1 MVDQQQQNGRR
12 ASDRRLAKRLLHY
25 LYPYKWEL
33 AAALALMLINVPLAA
48 AGPLLTKA
56 AIDLFILPD
65 PSKHPSG
72 YVLWIKHG
80 ADILGLSGP
89 RHQGVVFIAM
99 LFLAANLIQSALQYL
114 RTLITEST
122 GQNAVHDLRQQIFKR
137 LQEVPIQFYD
147 RNPAGRIMTRLTTD
161 VDAFLD
167 VLNSGIITLL
177 GHALMMVYALVWM
190 FSLNVQLAF
199 LSCGILLLI
208 VICGAWFRVT
218 SRPAFRNLREQISG
232 LNIFLQEHLTG
243 MHVVQLFNREKQ
255 EIDRFEL
262 INNAH
267 CQAAMSA
274 MLRTALFYPAIET
287 ILAIG
292 IALILWYGGGRAI
305 QQTITLGSLIAFMQ
319 FAQSFYDPI
328 AEISSRYPM
337 LQTALASAENVFA
350 LIDEPSVFTTPHK
363 LVRPGPVRGR
373 IEFRNVWF
381 AYEGEDWVLKDLSFV
396 VEPGEK
402 AAFVGRTGAG
412 KSTIANLLLRFY
424 ETQKGQILLDD
435 VNVRQMDLKELRS
448 CFSIVPQD
456 VALFPGDIASN
467 IRLGNHRV
475 SHEKV
480 TAAARA
486 AHMEEFILSL
496 EKGYQTEI
504 AGNGVGLSAGQ
515 KQLIGLARALAFDRP
530 VLILDEATSSV
541 DPGTEV
547 HVREAA
553 GRAMTA
559 KTALVIAH
567 RVSTVQAMDK
577 ILVLHDGTIRESG
590 NHKTLI
596 AQRGLYWMLYHLHLH
611 SSCSSPKF

>member
-1 MVDQQQQNGRR
+1 MVDRQQQNGPK

-33 AAALALMLINVPLAA
+33 AGALALMLINVPLVA

-56 AIDLFILPD
+56 VIDLFIFPD
-65 PSKHPSG
+65 PSKQPSG

-80 ADILGLSGP
+80 ADVLGLSGS
-89 RHQGVVFIAM
+89 RHQGIVFIAM
-99 LFLAANLIQSALQYL
+99 LFLATNLIQSALQYL

-122 GQNAVHDLRQQIFKR
+122 GQNAVHDLRQQIFKH

-167 VLNSGIITLL
+167 VLNSGVITLL
-177 GHALMMVYALVWM
+177 GHALMVAYALAWM
-190 FSLNVQLAF
+190 FSLSVQLAF

-208 VICGAWFRVT
+208 AICGAWFRIT
-218 SRPAFRNLREQISG
+218 SRPAFKTLREQISG

-255 EIDRFEL
+255 EIDRFES

-267 CQAAMSA
+267 CQAALSA
-274 MLRTALFYPAIET
+274 ILRTAFFYPAIET

-337 LQTALASAENVFA
+337 MQTALASAENVFA
-350 LIDEPSVFTTPHK
+350 LIDEPSVSTTSHK

-381 AYEGEDWVLKDLSFV
+381 AYEGEDWVLKDLSFI

-424 ETQKGQILLDD
+424 EIQKGQILLDD
-435 VNVRQMDLKELRS
+435 VDVRRLDLKDLRS
-448 CFSIVPQD
+448 SFSIVEQG

-467 IRLGNHRV
+467 IRLGNHRI

-480 TAAARA
+480 RTAARS

-504 AGNGVGLSAGQ
+504 SGNGIGLSAGQ
-515 KQLIGLARALAFDRP
+515 KQLIGLARALVFDRP
-530 VLILDEATSSV
+530 ILILDEATSSV

-553 GRAMTA
+553 AKAMTA

-567 RVSTVQAMDK
+567 RVSTIQAMDK

-590 NHKTLI
+590 NHKALL
-596 AQRGLYWMLYHLHLH
+596 ARRGLYWMLYQLHLH
-611 SSCSSPKF
+611 SSAPFDT